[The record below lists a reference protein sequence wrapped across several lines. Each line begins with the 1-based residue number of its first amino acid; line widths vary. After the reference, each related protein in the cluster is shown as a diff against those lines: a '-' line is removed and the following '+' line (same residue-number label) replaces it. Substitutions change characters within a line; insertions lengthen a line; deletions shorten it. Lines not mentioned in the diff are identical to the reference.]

1 MEVEVLVATMRQAD
15 LSLAKRMNIRGNV
28 VIANQCGQWRMD
40 TVQNGNGCVRML
52 SSDTVGVGV
61 NRNLALQLAQGE
73 ILLFADDDQVYYDGA
88 LEGVCNA
95 FRELPDADVI
105 FFGLDMT
112 KNGEIYE
119 SRRHP
124 KKRRHIFNSLRFGAA
139 RMAVRR
145 SAVEKARLSFSPL
158 FGGGCIY
165 SCGEDSLFIRDC
177 YRAGLRVYSHP
188 HVLGTCAKDSS
199 SWFRGYDKK
208 YMFDRGAWIACG
220 FPKIKHLI
228 KWYFIFRLLPKTELS
243 LGEVVRQINAGIR
256 AYPGQNVYQEAA
268 SAADV

>member
-15 LSLAKRMNIRGNV
+15 LSLAKRMNIRGNA

-208 YMFDRGAWIACG
+208 YMFDRGAWIAG
-220 FPKIKHLI
+220 AFPKVRHLI
-228 KWYFIFRLLPKTELS
+228 KWYFVFRLLPRTELPAK
-243 LGEVVRQINAGIR
+243 EVICQINRGIR
-256 AYPGQNVYQEAA
+256 AYPRLIAYQEAA
-268 SAADV
+268 PAADL